1 MTLIQTMADTQ
12 RKPSVVHET
21 HIPYNN
27 MRHLS
32 PAELSRMKTE
42 KDAKTTHEIQ
52 LRKRQE
58 EVTRAAQLQARLT
71 PVSNLSY
78 KIGCA
83 NVLQAQQHAL
93 QLQQLLQQ
101 QQQPSTQQA
110 PQQQQ
115 PGTLSQTQAQT
126 QPQQGSQ
133 QTSQSTQASTQA
145 IPASSMTQQG
155 LQVAQ
160 VANITQ
166 RSPNTLLTNQA
177 LGNFRGQVNIS
188 RINSPN
194 VAPGA
199 PRLTAQQILQLQQ
212 QVRPGSQ
219 PRQAGQIVG
228 HQPGQQGQMLV
239 PSLNGNSSGLNGTL
253 TASFISR
260 DSTSSPSANVTPPRK
275 SATPTNVNSPRIT
288 VDQSQPGQSQMG
300 VQVAGNVLTR
310 PTTNLN
316 YYGAISG
323 LTPEQLNVLRF
334 MVNCPYHASLLVLTS
349 DNYSSSSN
357 SNNNNNNNN
366 NNRTHN
372 RMARAR
378 PGLDTS

>member
-1 MTLIQTMADTQ
+1 MTLIQNVADTQ
-12 RKPSVVHET
+12 RKPSVIHET
-21 HIPYNN
+21 HIPYNS
-27 MRHLS
+27 MRYLS

-71 PVSNLSY
+71 PVSNLSD
-78 KIGCA
+78 KIGYA
-83 NVLQAQQHAL
+83 NVLQAQQQAL

-101 QQQPSTQQA
+101 QQQSTQQA
-110 PQQQQ
+110 PQPQQ

-133 QTSQSTQASTQA
+133 QTSQPTQASTQA
-145 IPASSMTQQG
+145 IPTSSMTQQG

-160 VANITQ
+160 VTNIAQ

-219 PRQAGQIVG
+219 PRQAGQIAG
-228 HQPGQQGQMLV
+228 HQVGQQGQMLV
-239 PSLNGNSSGLNGTL
+239 PSLNGNSNGLNGTL

-275 SATPTNVNSPRIT
+275 SATPTSVNSPRIT
-288 VDQSQPGQSQMG
+288 VDQSQSGQSQMG
-300 VQVAGNVLTR
+300 VQVAGNVLAR

-334 MVNCPYHASLLVLTS
+334 MVNYPSHVSLLVLTS
-349 DNYSSSSN
+349 GNYSSSS
-357 SNNNNNNNN
+357 N

-372 RMARAR
+372 RMVRASHE
-378 PGLDTS
+378 LNY

>member
-1 MTLIQTMADTQ
+1 MTLIQNVADTQ

-27 MRHLS
+27 MRYLS

-78 KIGCA
+78 KIGYA
-83 NVLQAQQHAL
+83 NILQVQHAL
-93 QLQQLLQQ
+93 QFQQLLQQ
-101 QQQPSTQQA
+101 QQSTQQA
-110 PQQQQ
+110 PQPQQ

-133 QTSQSTQASTQA
+133 QTSQSTQASTQVV
-145 IPASSMTQQG
+145 PASSMTQQG

-160 VANITQ
+160 VTNIAQ

-219 PRQAGQIVG
+219 PRQAGQIAG
-228 HQPGQQGQMLV
+228 HQVGQQGQMLV

-288 VDQSQPGQSQMG
+288 VDQGQPGQNQMG
-300 VQVAGNVLTR
+300 VQVAGNVLAR

-334 MVNCPYHASLLVLTS
+334 MVNYLSHVSDFVLTFS
-349 DNYSSSSN
+349 NYSSN

-366 NNRTHN
+366 NNRIHN
-372 RMARAR
+372 RMVRASHE
-378 PGLDTS
+378 LNY